1 MLQFSSCNSFTGW
14 KQLQSQYA
22 TQNKSTSNFVQFQC
36 PSDFDPRSTALWSTA
51 LCPLC
56 HWCNICTTSYLNQL
70 FLITCTF
77 QSGQSAETKQKAA
90 EEGGNRRGMIQLE
103 PSGTNG
109 LCLGITRHS
118 CDKTHAVFVRQPSAA
133 ESCKKMGR
141 WRRKGDVSRSATL
154 VRDDVSYDP
163 SMVTA
168 LQHGT

>member
-1 MLQFSSCNSFTGW
+1 MQFLYWLKTVAIPICNTKQIE
-14 KQLQSQYA
+14 KQLCPVSVPVRFRCKVYCIVEHCTVSTLPLVQHMY
-22 TQNKSTSNFVQFQC
+22 NKLLKS
-36 PSDFDPRSTALWSTA
+36 
-51 LCPLC
+51 
-56 HWCNICTTSYLNQL
+56 I
-70 FLITCTF
+70 IF

-141 WRRKGDVSRSATL
+141 
-154 VRDDVSYDP
+154 
-163 SMVTA
+163 
-168 LQHGT
+168 